1 MSTKITVAELNNF
14 QKVSYAK
21 IEPSGNVI
29 VLAGKNGAGKTSTN
43 DALEAG
49 LCGHNGRNIKRPV
62 KDGHGKAS
70 IELKLSD
77 GSTLIRGYT
86 PSGTTLKGLDAA
98 GNKFGQKDLDDR
110 ISSLGIDGRKF
121 ISMGE
126 KDQLK
131 ALLSIVD
138 LPFDPAA
145 LDAERK
151 AIEAKRLA
159 VGQQGKLIGEVTINP
174 ALPAEETS
182 AGDIIANIRAAEDA
196 KRARVEAENAK
207 QVAAHNVAQIKAE
220 LVRLTGDLANW
231 ETTLLSR
238 SVAVDELPATVDTTA
253 LEQQLAAVEETNL
266 AVRVNNAARQ
276 QSEQKDTLR
285 ARYNEH
291 TAELEAIDKRKAD
304 GLATAEMPI
313 EGLTFD
319 EEGVL
324 YQGVPFSRSSGREQL
339 IVSCAMIMATN
350 PEIRVIVIRDGN
362 VLDMEGMAI
371 LQDMAE
377 ATDFQIFIEL
387 VAEEAGDHEY
397 FFVDGELAK

>member
-159 VGQQGKLIGEVTINP
+159 VGQQDKLIGEVTINS
-174 ALPAEETS
+174 ALPTEETS
-182 AGDIIANIRAAEDA
+182 AGDIIASIRAAEDA
-196 KRARVEAENAK
+196 NRLRANCEENVESADFAVASLTEQLATLTKKLSEAAEWSESAAAK
-207 QVAAHNVAQIKAE
+207 
-220 LVRLTGDLANW
+220 
-231 ETTLLSR
+231 LS
-238 SVAVDELPATVDTTA
+238 ALPEPTDTTA
-253 LEQQLAAVEETNL
+253 LEAQLAAVEETNL

-324 YQGVPFSRSSGREQL
+324 YQGVPFSRASGREQL

-377 ATDFQIFIEL
+377 VTDFQIFIEL

>member
-1 MSTKITVAELNNF
+1 MNTQITEATLSNF

-21 IEPSGNVI
+21 IVPSGNLI

-43 DALEAG
+43 DGLEAA
-49 LCGHNGRNIKRPV
+49 LTGHNGRNIKRPV

-70 IELKLSD
+70 IEIQLSD
-77 GSTLIRGYT
+77 GSTLVRGYT
-86 PSGTTLKGLDAA
+86 PSGTTLKGKDAE
-98 GNKFGQKDLDDR
+98 GNKFGQKELDAR

-151 AIEAKRLA
+151 RVFDERANVGRDGKAIGDVTVDDSLPLEEPSA
-159 VGQQGKLIGEVTINP
+159 V
-174 ALPAEETS
+174 
-182 AGDIIANIRAAEDA
+182 DIIAAIRAGEAANQATDTAEHSVKHWTDEVA
-196 KRARVEAENAK
+196 ELKESLARAERNLAGAQESLKAAPARVDTSELEAK
-207 QVAAHNVAQIKAE
+207 
-220 LVRLTGDLANW
+220 LAG
-231 ETTLLSR
+231 
-238 SVAVDELPATVDTTA
+238 
-253 LEQQLAAVEETNL
+253 VEEQG
-266 AVRVNNAARQ
+266 AAIRANNAAIQ
-276 QSEQKDTLR
+276 QAKRKASLR
-285 ARYNEH
+285 DKYTEL
-291 TAELEAIDKRKAD
+291 TAALEAIDKRKAD
-304 GLATAEMPI
+304 GLAAAEMPI

-324 YQGVPFSRSSGREQL
+324 FQGVPFSRASGREQL
-339 IVSCAMIMATN
+339 IVSCAMIMATD

-362 VLDMEGMAI
+362 VLDMEGMQL

-377 ATDFQIFIEL
+377 ATNFQIFIEI
-387 VAEEAGDHEY
+387 VAEDAGDHEFY
-397 FFVDGELAK
+397 FADGELAS